1 MNAGTLKGLEMS
13 SANFDAYFNLREA
26 AIFEIPVAR
35 SG

>member
-13 SANFDAYFNLREA
+13 NFDAYFNLREA

-35 SG
+35 SD